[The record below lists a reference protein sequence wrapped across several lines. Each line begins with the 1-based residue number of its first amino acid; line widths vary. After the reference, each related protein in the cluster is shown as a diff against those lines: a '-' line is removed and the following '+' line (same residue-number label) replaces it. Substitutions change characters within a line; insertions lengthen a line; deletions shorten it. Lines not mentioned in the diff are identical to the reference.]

1 MCAVGM
7 RFVASLCRDGVSW
20 SMCMCGGCSKGG
32 KVLEVCSVGRV
43 CGDVIKYVY
52 AASGRGEVH
61 HDVCERNVTRRVRGS
76 E

>member
-1 MCAVGM
+1 MYAVDM
-7 RFVASLCRDGVSW
+7 RFVASLCRDGVSR
-20 SMCMCGGCSKGG
+20 SMCVCGGCTKGG
-32 KVLEVCSVGRV
+32 RVLEVCSVGRV
-43 CGDVIKYVY
+43 CGDVIKYVC

>member
-1 MCAVGM
+1 M
-7 RFVASLCRDGVSW
+7 
-20 SMCMCGGCSKGG
+20 
-32 KVLEVCSVGRV
+32 LEVCSVGRV